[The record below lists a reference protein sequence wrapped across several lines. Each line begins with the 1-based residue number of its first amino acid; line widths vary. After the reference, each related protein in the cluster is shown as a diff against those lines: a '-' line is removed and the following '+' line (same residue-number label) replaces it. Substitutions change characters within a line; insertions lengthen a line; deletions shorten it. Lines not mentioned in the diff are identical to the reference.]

1 MHVGRNG
8 RFGADWTIY
17 TSISAAYGCFA
28 IRIDM
33 PPPAT
38 AAIKWEWDCYDP
50 KYAAQVGGEPVSHII
65 CTPHDNREVAEVT
78 YAVMSNA
85 RQATVQVKLPPK
97 DGASR
102 GGIISGEITAVIE
115 DFKDGDK
122 IEDKHKSV
130 LFRRA
135 KGKGQRFSTTN
146 DNNSWLLLELAR
158 NVVAVPRG
166 RVLHIVVNLKIKA
179 DDGKKV
185 EVNVPLRFENG
196 ICSSKTD
203 NGKEV
208 QVEVTWY
215 PEVNFESKRL
225 VCKH

>member
-1 MHVGRNG
+1 MVELVLTGP
-8 RFGADWTIY
+8 Y
-17 TSISAAYGCFA
+17 TGISAYGCFS
-28 IRIDM
+28 IEIDI
-33 PPPAT
+33 PQ
-38 AAIKWEWDCYDP
+38 AASSSSGNKHNSTKWEWEWDCDDP
-50 KYAAQVGGEPVSHII
+50 KHAAQVDLMQPAHGII
-65 CTPHDNREVAEVT
+65 STPDGRKVAKVT
-78 YAVMSNA
+78 YTVMSDA
-85 RQATVQVKLPPK
+85 LEATVQIRLGLK
-97 DGASR
+97 DGYSP
-102 GGIISGEITAVIE
+102 GGISGEVTARI
-115 DFKDGDK
+115 DGF
-122 IEDKHKSV
+122 ENKHKSV

-146 DNNSWLLLELAR
+146 DKSWLLLELAR

-166 RVLHIVVNLKIKA
+166 RVLHIVVNLKIEA

>member
-1 MHVGRNG
+1 MVDLVLTGPYRG
-8 RFGADWTIY
+8 
-17 TSISAAYGCFA
+17 ISAEYGCFS
-28 IRIDM
+28 IKIDIPRTTSTGTSSGSDSDKHRRI
-33 PPPAT
+33 
-38 AAIKWEWDCYDP
+38 KREWDCDDP
-50 KYAAQVGGEPVSHII
+50 RHAAQVDTMRPARGII
-65 CTPHDNREVAEVT
+65 TTWDGDKVAKVT
-78 YAVMSNA
+78 YVVMSDA
-85 RQATVQVKLPPK
+85 LEATVQVKLRLK
-97 DGASR
+97 DGHSP
-102 GGIISGEITAVIE
+102 GGISGKVTARI
-115 DFKDGDK
+115 DGFKN
-122 IEDKHKSV
+122 KHKSV

-146 DNNSWLLLELAR
+146 DNSWLLLELAR

-166 RVLHIVVNLKIKA
+166 RVLHIVVNLKIEA

>member
-1 MHVGRNG
+1 MVELVLTGP
-8 RFGADWTIY
+8 Y
-17 TSISAAYGCFA
+17 TGISAYGCFA
-28 IRIDM
+28 IEIDI
-33 PPPAT
+33 PQ
-38 AAIKWEWDCYDP
+38 AASSSSGDKHNSTKWEWEWDCDDP
-50 KYAAQVGGEPVSHII
+50 EHAAQVDIMQPAHGII
-65 CTPHDNREVAEVT
+65 STPDGREVAKVT
-78 YAVMSNA
+78 YTVMSDA
-85 RQATVQVKLPPK
+85 LEATVQIRLGLK
-97 DGASR
+97 DGYSP
-102 GGIISGEITAVIE
+102 GGISGEVTARI
-115 DFKDGDK
+115 DGFKN
-122 IEDKHKSV
+122 KHKSV

-146 DNNSWLLLELAR
+146 DNSWLLLELAR

-166 RVLHIVVNLKIKA
+166 RVLHIVVNLKIEA

>member
-1 MHVGRNG
+1 MVELVLTGP
-8 RFGADWTIY
+8 Y
-17 TSISAAYGCFA
+17 TGISAYGCFS
-28 IRIDM
+28 IEIDI
-33 PPPAT
+33 PQ
-38 AAIKWEWDCYDP
+38 AASSSSGNKHNSTKWEWEWDCDDP
-50 KYAAQVGGEPVSHII
+50 KHAAQVDLMQPAHGII
-65 CTPHDNREVAEVT
+65 STPDGRKVAKVT
-78 YAVMSNA
+78 YTVMSDA
-85 RQATVQVKLPPK
+85 LEATVQIRLGLK
-97 DGASR
+97 DGYSP
-102 GGIISGEITAVIE
+102 GGISGEVTARI
-115 DFKDGDK
+115 DGFKND
-122 IEDKHKSV
+122 HKSV

-146 DNNSWLLLELAR
+146 DKSWLLLELAR

-166 RVLHIVVNLKIKA
+166 RVLHIVVNLKIEA

-215 PEVNFESKRL
+215 PEVNFESNRL

>member
-1 MHVGRNG
+1 MVELVLTGP
-8 RFGADWTIY
+8 Y
-17 TSISAAYGCFA
+17 TGILAYGCFA
-28 IRIDM
+28 IEIDI
-33 PPPAT
+33 PQ
-38 AAIKWEWDCYDP
+38 AASSSSGNKHNSTKWEWEWDCDDP
-50 KYAAQVGGEPVSHII
+50 KHAAQVDIMQPAHGII
-65 CTPHDNREVAEVT
+65 STPDGRKVAKVT
-78 YAVMSNA
+78 YTVMSDA
-85 RQATVQVKLPPK
+85 LEATVQIRLGLK
-97 DGASR
+97 DGYSP
-102 GGIISGEITAVIE
+102 GGISGEVTARI
-115 DFKDGDK
+115 DGF
-122 IEDKHKSV
+122 ENKHKSV

-146 DNNSWLLLELAR
+146 DKSWLLLELAR

-166 RVLHIVVNLKIKA
+166 RVLHIVVNLKIEA

>member
-1 MHVGRNG
+1 MVELVLTGP
-8 RFGADWTIY
+8 Y
-17 TSISAAYGCFA
+17 TGISAYGCFA
-28 IRIDM
+28 IEIDI
-33 PPPAT
+33 PQ
-38 AAIKWEWDCYDP
+38 AASSSSGNKHNSTKWEWEWDCDDP
-50 KYAAQVGGEPVSHII
+50 KHAAQVDIMQPAYGII
-65 CTPHDNREVAEVT
+65 STPDGREVAKVT
-78 YAVMSNA
+78 YTVMSDA
-85 RQATVQVKLPPK
+85 LEATVQIRLGLK
-97 DGASR
+97 DGYSP
-102 GGIISGEITAVIE
+102 GGISGEVTARI
-115 DFKDGDK
+115 DGF
-122 IEDKHKSV
+122 ETKHKSV

-135 KGKGQRFSTTN
+135 KGKGQRFSSISTTN
-146 DNNSWLLLELAR
+146 DNSWLLLELAR

-203 NGKEV
+203 NVKEV